1 VAPAEFG
8 RRAQIHFKAAG
19 MNSIGVLVVDD
30 SALIREIICDTVRE
44 QPGMHVVGAAV
55 DGREALEMAAQ
66 FRPDVV
72 TLDVQMPKMDGL
84 TTLDELLKIRPLP
97 VIMVSSLTK
106 AGAETTLQALDRGAM
121 DYVGKPDSGTGRH
134 RVLGEELI
142 RKIRM
147 MSGVDVTRMLRIR
160 CERLERARKRTLTH
174 PSTAAPTHAASSVAT
189 PAGFAEACIALGIS
203 TGGPPALTTLFE
215 ALQPPL
221 PPMLVIQHM
230 PPNFTKAF
238 AWRLN
243 SLSPL
248 SVKEAKPGDVLEPN
262 HVFVAPGDKHLSIRR
277 QDGRAVVHIDESD
290 PVSGHRP
297 SVDVMMRSAA
307 EVYGSR
313 VLGVIM
319 TGIGRDG
326 SDGCRSI
333 RSRGGYVI
341 GQDEATSDV
350 YGMNKVAMVEGN
362 VDRQFGLDEG
372 SNLIMGLAAKLP
384 ARGAPAAH
392 A

>member
-1 VAPAEFG
+1 
-8 RRAQIHFKAAG
+8 

-30 SALIREIICDTVRE
+30 SPLIREIICDAIRE
-44 QPGMHVVGAAV
+44 QPGMHVVGAAA
-55 DGREALEMAAQ
+55 DGREALDLAGQ
-66 FRPDVV
+66 LRPDVV

-84 TTLDELLKIRPLP
+84 ATLDELLKIRPIP
-97 VIMVSSLTK
+97 VIMVSSLTQ
-106 AGAETTLQALDRGAM
+106 AGAETTLAALDRGAM
-121 DYVGKPDSGTGRH
+121 DYVGKPDSGAGRH
-134 RVLGEELI
+134 RALGEELI

-160 CERLERARKRTLTH
+160 RERLDRAKQRSLSRPAVAPPPI
-174 PSTAAPTHAASSVAT
+174 PSSIVT
-189 PAGFAEACIALGIS
+189 PPGFADSCVALGIS

-215 ALQPPL
+215 ALKPPL
-221 PPMLVIQHM
+221 PPMLVVQHM

-243 SLSPL
+243 SISPL
-248 SVKEAKPGDVLEPN
+248 SVKEAESGDVVEPN
-262 HVFVAPGDKHLSIRR
+262 CVFIAPGGKHLSIRKHS
-277 QDGRAVVHIDESD
+277 GRVTVHIDESD

-297 SVDVMMRSAA
+297 SVDVMMRSAV

-319 TGIGRDG
+319 TGMGRDG
-326 SDGCRSI
+326 SDGCGAVRG
-333 RSRGGYVI
+333 RGGYVI

-350 YGMNKVAMVEGN
+350 YGMNKVALVEGN

-372 SNLIMGLAAKLP
+372 ANLIMQLSKKLLAGGALP
-384 ARGAPAAH
+384 ARV
-392 A
+392 

>member
-1 VAPAEFG
+1 
-8 RRAQIHFKAAG
+8 
-19 MNSIGVLVVDD
+19 MSSIGVLVVDD
-30 SALIREIICDTVRE
+30 SSLIREIICDAVRE

-55 DGREALEMAAQ
+55 DGREAVELAAKLK
-66 FRPDVV
+66 PDVV

-84 TTLDELLKIRPLP
+84 ATLDELLKIRPIP
-97 VIMVSSLTK
+97 VIMVSSLTQ

-121 DYVGKPDSGTGRH
+121 DYVGKPDSGTARH
-134 RVLGEELI
+134 QVLGEELI

-160 CERLERARKRTLTH
+160 RERLERARQRSLTQ
-174 PSTAAPTHAASSVAT
+174 PVKPASLVAQAAIGVP
-189 PAGFAEACIALGIS
+189 PGFAESCVALGIS

-215 ALQPPL
+215 ALKPPL
-221 PPMLVIQHM
+221 PPMLIVQHM

-243 SLSPL
+243 SISALD
-248 SVKEAKPGDVLEPN
+248 VKEAETGDVLEPN
-262 HVFVAPGDKHLSIRR
+262 RVLVAPGGKHLSVRK
-277 QDGRAVVHIDESD
+277 QSGRVVAHIEESD

-297 SVDVMMRSAA
+297 SVDVMMRTAA
-307 EVYGSR
+307 EVFGSR
-313 VLGVIM
+313 VLGVVM
-319 TGIGRDG
+319 TGMGRDG
-326 SDGCRSI
+326 SDGCRLI
-333 RSRGGYVI
+333 RSRGGYVL

-372 SNLIMGLAAKLP
+372 ANLIMQQAKKLLAG
-384 ARGAPAAH
+384 GAVPAH